1 MSSGGA
7 RKRVCVSVGRC
18 DPVIRCPL
26 LPDAVLRTHGCSCF
40 YTLCRTKIVMS
51 KLSRSACID
60 TSPVGGLQ
68 AQDDA
73 HPSATSGAE
82 DNQRLRGYAPRRRA
96 TDRVC
101 RHDHPAE
108 GVEREGTA
116 GMEKADVSALHAAVG
131 QDMLRNLRIHAMTSK
146 GVVRGRALPT

>member
-1 MSSGGA
+1 M
-7 RKRVCVSVGRC
+7 
-18 DPVIRCPL
+18 
-26 LPDAVLRTHGCSCF
+26 
-40 YTLCRTKIVMS
+40 TLYKPCRTETVPS
-51 KLSRSACID
+51 QPARSACID